1 VAKDNAYT
9 SGRDLGSVSENVE
22 LLTGQRGDRLDK
34 AVTYRE
40 LQSLGLATLARVG
53 KSYQARAADS
63 ASEPV
68 SSNVIDF
75 PGQPHD
81 LQASGAFNIVL
92 LTWSEPD
99 YRGHAYTEIW
109 RAETDNQAV
118 AVRIGTSGAT
128 LYADPIGSQAKAYY
142 WIRFVNSAGAV
153 GPFSGEHG
161 VYAETAIDV
170 QSLLDALDGQ
180 IVESALSDSLRSSI
194 ARIEGIAG
202 SMQTMIEQISMTAVA
217 AASSALTGD
226 EGVRTAR
233 STQAAIRS
241 ELRAVADDQHAVI
254 DSVTTLEATAGDL
267 TAQVEEHS
275 RSISTLEDGAQAL
288 WSVKT
293 QVGDIKAGIGLL
305 VNSYGQSQVMIS
317 ASQMFVFDPNSN
329 APTQAL
335 FAISNGAVAIRKAII
350 EQATIETVTAMS
362 ITADFVKA
370 GVSLNA
376 PVINGGSLL
385 IGSGDNSL
393 QAEGGSLAVG
403 KGGGYSQ
410 FGANWHTVIYADGSI
425 YTDRL
430 NAASGTFT
438 GTVNANA
445 GTFNNVTI
453 NENCRVLGS
462 IYANRIVGD
471 VYAKRYYNVNIGGL
485 TSYGGNVIFTGPDNG
500 VRVAGNGNIS
510 LLNIN
515 VNAFSKTRYLKFTG
529 IGALSS
535 GSSANCRVE
544 VYINGSSVWHTD
556 IAAGVCGGGEGD
568 KVLFSLPANTSVNVN
583 LVIWGL
589 SYTTYLHGCVDSVE
603 IFPVDSGT
611 FA

>member
-1 VAKDNAYT
+1 M
-9 SGRDLGSVSENVE
+9 
-22 LLTGQRGDRLDK
+22 
-34 AVTYRE
+34 
-40 LQSLGLATLARVG
+40 QS
-53 KSYQARAADS
+53 
-63 ASEPV
+63 
-68 SSNVIDF
+68 
-75 PGQPHD
+75 
-81 LQASGAFNIVL
+81 
-92 LTWSEPD
+92 
-99 YRGHAYTEIW
+99 
-109 RAETDNQAV
+109 
-118 AVRIGTSGAT
+118 
-128 LYADPIGSQAKAYY
+128 
-142 WIRFVNSAGAV
+142 
-153 GPFSGEHG
+153 
-161 VYAETAIDV
+161 
-170 QSLLDALDGQ
+170 
-180 IVESALSDSLRSSI
+180 
-194 ARIEGIAG
+194 
-202 SMQTMIEQISMTAVA
+202 MIEQISMTAVA

-275 RSISTLEDGAQAL
+275 RSISSLEDGAQAL

-305 VNSYGQSQVMIS
+305 VDSYGQSQVMIS

-335 FAISNGAVAIRKAII
+335 FAVSNGAVAIRKAII

-362 ITADFVKA
+362 ITADYVKA
-370 GVSLNA
+370 GVALNA

-430 NAASGTFT
+430 NAANGTFT

-453 NENCRVLGS
+453 NENCDVRGT

-471 VYAKRYYNVNIGGL
+471 VVALRQFARVGTSGDTISNGKILMVQEFWIAAADKPRTMWISGSIVIPRYASANNTG
-485 TSYGGNVIFTGPDNG
+485 TSVM
-500 VRVAGNGNIS
+500 
-510 LLNIN
+510 LLNIDGSN
-515 VNAFSKTRYLKFTG
+515 VVDVRISA
-529 IGALSS
+529 S
-535 GSSANCRVE
+535 GSVDGF
-544 VYINGSSVWHTD
+544 YTINPGHNVHVILQLTD
-556 IAAGVCGGGEGD
+556 DYDNSGFGQVMIAQQ
-568 KVLFSLPANTSVNVN
+568 SN
-583 LVIWGL
+583 
-589 SYTTYLHGCVDSVE
+589 
-603 IFPVDSGT
+603 GT
-611 FA
+611 FL